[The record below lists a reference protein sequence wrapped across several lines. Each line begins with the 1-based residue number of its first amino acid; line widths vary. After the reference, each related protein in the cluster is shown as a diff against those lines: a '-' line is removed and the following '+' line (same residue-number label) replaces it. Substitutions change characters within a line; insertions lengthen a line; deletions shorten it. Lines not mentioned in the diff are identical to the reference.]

1 MEKLSKKIVDWLI
14 RTENVREE
22 KRNIYEYGVRQLI
35 MYLCDLI
42 GIVMIGIYENA
53 LMETLVIALLF
64 MLLQRY
70 AGSYHAT
77 ARWICYVGS
86 MVLITVSVKGY
97 LLLQNSKI
105 NILILTVLAGGI
117 VLLSPVE
124 NRNKPLDK
132 MEKTIYKGRCFWVC
146 FLYVL
151 ISVAAQKIRIN
162 IVSDFVLI
170 TFLDIMI
177 LQSIGRISMYNKTN
191 SQHLKPNSQHR

>member
-14 RTENVREE
+14 WTENVREE

-70 AGSYHAT
+70 AGSYHAP

-151 ISVAAQKIRIN
+151 ISIAAQKIRIN

-177 LQSIGRISMYNKTN
+177 LQSAGRISMYNKTN